1 MIFLISFGGERM
13 QSLAPCPLLP
23 VLWSEQQ
30 CSGANWRS
38 ALEIAYSTSR
48 YGFAAG
54 NLKREVISSIFAL
67 SLYPCD
73 KCHGVIIDC
82 YQSSYDARSSCACI
96 EINWIENVSTFRGPT
111 IVGWTYFA
119 SRVKSSLWGWS
130 GRGRLHLDASFE
142 WGGKTN
148 DSFAWSRGS
157 SYSSKGSPVSANG
170 HDWISY
176 RNVERISW

>member
-1 MIFLISFGGERM
+1 MIFLISFCGARM
-13 QSLAPCPLLP
+13 LSLAPCPLLP

-30 CSGANWRS
+30 CSGANWFS
-38 ALEIAYSTSR
+38 ALEIECSTSR

-67 SLYPCD
+67 SLYPCN

-111 IVGWTYFA
+111 IVGRTYSESRMA
-119 SRVKSSLWGWS
+119 SSIWRCS
-130 GRGRLHLDASFE
+130 GRGRL
-142 WGGKTN
+142 
-148 DSFAWSRGS
+148 
-157 SYSSKGSPVSANG
+157 SPWRLIRMTWTYKWVFCLKP
-170 HDWISY
+170 WIF
-176 RNVERISW
+176 VLE